1 MAKKRGKSFAD
12 KLARQLKQSMGA
24 WWSDEGIQAI
34 NQIALQ
40 GEAPALDGTE
50 FSGLVLR
57 PCLTFQHEMAVR
69 DFDEQGKDFDD
80 LSPFVYPEL
89 MRAWERY
96 SVSVEFSEAAASVAF
111 DSEPGYIQSVPL
123 AGLQEL
129 FPGCLALDVRKLGV
143 TLYNIA
149 VDVVFVYP
157 SYNALARHVAL
168 MFVGVNQSLGFTFAY
183 EARLVLKGATFGDAA
198 RETNRVLDEER
209 SLCLGGLSVEPSDE
223 FFSALDSEPELFAVT
238 WRLLAVLCSD
248 RVELVHQSWGRGE
261 TLKVR
266 PAKLESQQVVE
277 GVRVEGEPG
286 ADGGR
291 AGVGALTG
299 EADGGR
305 AGDERAGV
313 GARAGGGR
321 ASAGEPAGAG
331 ARAGDGAR
339 AGAGGGRAGDE
350 RAGRASAGEPA
361 GAGARAGEAD
371 GERAG
376 ADRRAAGQEGAGA
389 AGVGMPAQAGRQ
401 CLPATSAMPRCE
413 GRQEERPGYA
423 VAALDGEAFGSGCP
437 SGVAAPTGIGE
448 SAGLGICSGEPAYGV
463 GASFATPVSTAGT
476 APGEPDFAGMP
487 VSCAVES
494 SDSSETAL
502 ELELL
507 HEEVDRLRAE
517 LDSQKAS
524 AAYREGQLA
533 QQASDLR
540 EQVAA
545 LRVRS
550 TLMET
555 MNLPETPLEALQL
568 AERAFADR
576 IIVLPRA
583 RKSAEEFVKGDPGE
597 VWAVLRSVAVTLHS
611 LLFCERERGLA
622 NAFRNRTGYELALR
636 DAKGANRNA
645 AQKAERMVMYEGTQ
659 RDATMHIKG
668 RGTRKGES
676 LRAHFFVDYDKKKI
690 VIVHCGEHLTTDRTS
705 SM

>member
-266 PAKLESQQVVE
+266 PAKPESQQVVE

-286 ADGGR
+286 EHVDDGAR
-291 AGVGALTG
+291 AG
-299 EADGGR
+299 GGR

-313 GARAGGGR
+313 GTL
-321 ASAGEPAGAG
+321 
-331 ARAGDGAR
+331 

-350 RAGRASAGEPA
+350 RAGAGDGAPTGEGAGDGALAGAGGGRAGRASAGEPA

-376 ADRRAAGQEGAGA
+376 ADRRAAGLEGAGA

-423 VAALDGEAFGSGCP
+423 AAALDGEAFGSGCP
-437 SGVAAPTGIGE
+437 SGAAAPIGIGE

-502 ELELL
+502 ELGLL

-568 AERAFADR
+568 AERAFTDR

-622 NAFRNRTGYELALR
+622 NAFRDRTGYELALR

-676 LRAHFFVDYDKKKI
+676 LRVHFFVDYDKKKI